1 MGPPAHRQKSAKN
14 SKEQQKRRRGSPA
27 SKPGKGDPEAITGG
41 GTVKLE
47 PAVADYFHQAH
58 ETFKSGFASDEEKS
72 LFVSNVLTEATG
84 AAVPLALDPS
94 GSLFLQALLPS
105 ASGAS
110 LEPLFRALLPSLRLV
125 ACHPCGAHILEG
137 ALWRVPLLISE
148 GGEEARALEEL
159 VLDLGKSLREELT
172 TFALDAHASFVV
184 RTLLQVLGGARVG
197 SDGGRGLPGS
207 GPFPSWAKS
216 SKVGREGPAV
226 FEVPISFLSLLRE
239 FKDCFQ
245 EQIPDLITNKYF
257 SLCLQVA
264 LEILHRKLP
273 EECAELCQALIG
285 YLSSCNP
292 AAEQSNLLVF
302 LKDATC
308 SRVLDKVLEVSGV
321 KALRSFY
328 KAHVKGQLRVLAAH
342 KVANFTLQRLIQA
355 ASRKLLGQLFQELG
369 PGLEEILALEHLG
382 IITALLG
389 ACRKRGVHQ
398 PEVLQLL
405 LEAFHCWEL
414 PARRL
419 ACAPLLASV
428 LAYEVYYG
436 EEEEEE
442 KEQED
447 ATPPALSTVSYH
459 GSLMLQ
465 HLLHFADPSLVL
477 GSLAAMP
484 PADLV
489 TLACDPSGSHVFDAL
504 LASPSVSEK
513 ARRKVLRQLKGH
525 FLPLACSKH
534 GSRVLDAIWG
544 RASLPG
550 RRELAQ
556 ELAAH
561 EPQLRYDPFGHHL
574 VRNFALTHFLKRRRD
589 WDSHQQA
596 EKKRRDLFAEI
607 LED

>member
-1 MGPPAHRQKSAKN
+1 MGPPAHRQKTAKS
-14 SKEQQKRRRGSPA
+14 SKDQQKKRRGSPA
-27 SKPGKGDPEAITGG
+27 SKPGKGDPEEIKGG
-41 GTVKLE
+41 GAVKLE
-47 PAVADYFHQAH
+47 PAVADYFRQAH

-84 AAVPLALDPS
+84 VALPLALDAS

-110 LEPLFRALLPSLRLV
+110 LEPLLRALLPSLRPA

-137 ALWRVPLLISE
+137 ALWRAPVLISE
-148 GGEEARALEEL
+148 GGEEAQALEEL
-159 VLDLGKSLREELT
+159 VLDLGKSLREELS

-207 GPFPSWAKS
+207 GALRPGAKS
-216 SKVGREGPAV
+216 SKVGSEGPAV
-226 FEVPISFLSLLRE
+226 FEVPASFLSLLRE
-239 FKDCFQ
+239 FKGCFQ
-245 EQIPDLITNKYF
+245 EQISDFITNKCF

-302 LKDATC
+302 LKDVTC
-308 SRVLDKVLEVSGV
+308 SRVLDKVLEVSDV

-355 ASRKLLGQLFQELG
+355 ASRKLLGHLFQELG

-382 IITALLG
+382 IVTALLG
-389 ACRKRGVHQ
+389 ACRKRGAHQ

-405 LEAFHCWEL
+405 LEAFHCWE
-414 PARRL
+414 PPTRQL

-428 LAYEVYYG
+428 LAYEVYFG
-436 EEEEEE
+436 EEEE
-442 KEQED
+442 KEQEG
-447 ATPPALSTVSYH
+447 ATPPALSAVSYH

-504 LASPSVSEK
+504 LVSPSVSK
-513 ARRKVLRQLKGH
+513 KSRRKVLRQLKGH

-534 GSRVLDAIWG
+534 GSRVLDAIWS
-544 RASLPG
+544 RASLPA

-556 ELAAH
+556 ELAEH
-561 EPQLRYDPFGHHL
+561 EPQLRHDPFGHHL